1 MYIYIS
7 VDVGLYKW
15 GTSIFVSSSVP
26 HIGLDIICFKHDFQQ
41 WHELSLVF
49 FKISV
54 TKPHWA
60 VQKRPL
66 KTEDGKLWWN
76 FGVVKGLERHR
87 VSKTAPCRDN
97 TMLSLLENC
106 PLCRIPPA
114 SNQTLTL
121 LVNNSSSS
129 WHCGQTAAWR
139 PADLLSLSEAT
150 LYLREFSFTF
160 PLSAAARLMAAGH
173 ARVCVRVQAC
183 VYSRISTP
191 QEQLFLGYLDPWVN
205 LLATTSTIWQLLALP
220 LTAVW
225 GKRIFALLS
234 GGKLCPAFASR
245 KPSVNTQCGSL
256 CLIIRMKL
264 AA

>member
-1 MYIYIS
+1 MLACINEEHLYLFLHQFHILDWILYVVS
-7 VDVGLYKW
+7 MTFNNGMNSHWFSSRYQLPNHTGLFRKDP
-15 GTSIFVSSSVP
+15 S
-26 HIGLDIICFKHDFQQ
+26 
-41 WHELSLVF
+41 
-49 FKISV
+49 
-54 TKPHWA
+54 KP
-60 VQKRPL
+60 
-66 KTEDGKLWWN
+66 EDGKLWWN

-87 VSKTAPCRDN
+87 VSKTTPCRDN
-97 TMLSLLENC
+97 AMLSLLENC

-121 LVNNSSSS
+121 LVNNNSSS

-160 PLSAAARLMAAGH
+160 PPSAAARPMAAGH
-173 ARVCVRVQAC
+173 ARVCVRVQVC

-191 QEQLFLGYLDPWVN
+191 QKQLFLGYLDPWVN
-205 LLATTSTIWQLLALP
+205 LLAMTSTIWQLLALP

-225 GKRIFALLS
+225 GKRIFALLP

-245 KPSVNTQCGSL
+245 KPSVDTQCGSL